1 MKNMDVPLI
10 FKTVYGIAHPPLSHF
25 VKLMDS
31 TSRGTEAIVLSYS
44 DAAKLDNQLIL
55 RVQ

>member
-1 MKNMDVPLI
+1 MKNMNMPLI
-10 FKTVYGIAHPPLSHF
+10 FKITYGIAHPPLSHF

-31 TSRGTEAIVLSYS
+31 TSRGTQAIVLSHL